1 LGRKKRRRKKSQ
13 VKVNAKQFADIPVG
27 TKMLIPTPKDLNKL
41 VMDIPIGSFLFTRE
55 IRKKLAKN
63 NNAEMTCPLVTGICM
78 RIISE
83 AAFEEYQRHNKI
95 DKISPFWRIVEPDSK
110 LANKLTCGKDFIVQK
125 QFEEGIEVY
134 FSVIK

>member
-1 LGRKKRRRKKSQ
+1 LKKSWVEKRDVDKESQ

-83 AAFEEYQRHNKI
+83 AAFEEYQSHNKI
-95 DKISPFWRIVEPDSK
+95 DKISPFCRIVEPD
-110 LANKLTCGKDFIVQK
+110 
-125 QFEEGIEVY
+125 
-134 FSVIK
+134 